1 MLTNNECDKG
11 WVIIVIEVIGAVA
24 FYHEEV
30 ILIRGS
36 YQMQLPPHDSMFI
49 SQLQAIHSWFSPTF
63 FFLARLHSLWDL
75 SSPTRDQTR
84 ALGSESAKS

>member
-49 SQLQAIHSWFSPTF
+49 SQLQAIHS
-63 FFLARLHSLWDL
+63 
-75 SSPTRDQTR
+75 
-84 ALGSESAKS
+84 